1 MPNHNFSPLLFHYRQ
16 EVQTLRQNQ
25 INSDGSNNKERL
37 TIEWLQQSIGELR
50 KQLVELQQIASNA
63 MRDVTTRTQSWE
75 DLTTIRSDFQQ
86 LKLELAALKERQ
98 QQTDVYV
105 QELREETEQQE
116 EEFQHFI
123 IQTKQQQEQIYANN
137 VMVKDDDTNVVANK
151 NRLSVSSESLEGED
165 VTDNKDIKEVSNL
178 FVDVGS

>member
-1 MPNHNFSPLLFHYRQ
+1 M
-16 EVQTLRQNQ
+16 EILRNGQQ
-25 INSDGSNNKERL
+25 IDGTILSNNKERL

-75 DLTTIRSDFQQ
+75 DLATIRSDFQQ

-98 QQTDVYV
+98 QQSDVYI
-105 QELREETEQQE
+105 QELREESEQQE

-123 IQTKQQQEQIYANN
+123 IQNKQITTDRKQPQQQRHQLQ
-137 VMVKDDDTNVVANK
+137 DTIN
-151 NRLSVSSESLEGED
+151 LSGSSSESLDENIK
-165 VTDNKDIKEVSNL
+165 TDIKEVSL
-178 FVDVGS
+178 LHGFKFSTYRTTQGSSNGLV

>member
-1 MPNHNFSPLLFHYRQ
+1 M
-16 EVQTLRQNQ
+16 ETLRSDQ
-25 INSDGSNNKERL
+25 IANTPSNKERL

-86 LKLELAALKERQ
+86 LKLELAALKEHQ

-116 EEFQHFI
+116 EEFQHYM
-123 IQTKQQQEQIYANN
+123 IQTKQMYSN
-137 VMVKDDDTNVVANK
+137 KKTNVNQPENGATEQVDGK
-151 NRLSVSSESLEGED
+151 SLDTSTIHLSTSESLEEG
-165 VTDNKDIKEVSNL
+165 DNKDIKEVNKL
-178 FVDVGS
+178 FIPK